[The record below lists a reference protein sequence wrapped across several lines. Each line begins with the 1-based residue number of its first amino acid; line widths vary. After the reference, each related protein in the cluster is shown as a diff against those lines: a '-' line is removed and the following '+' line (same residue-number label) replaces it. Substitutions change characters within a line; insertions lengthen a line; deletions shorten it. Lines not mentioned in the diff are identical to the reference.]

1 MERVRGFL
9 GGGLGLAEGV
19 SPCFYF
25 LGDPKQTFIFFLFVF
40 FIFICGVREVW
51 LTRWLWLFVVVVE
64 KL

>member
-25 LGDPKQTFIFFLFVF
+25 LGDPKQTFIFFSFRFLY
-40 FIFICGVREVW
+40 
-51 LTRWLWLFVVVVE
+51 LYLWG
-64 KL
+64 